1 MGIALR
7 DVTSADRLISTRLRR
22 FTLTE
27 FTFVTAQPCRLSEA
41 LRWLGHRSYFASR
54 GATPAL
60 PFCQLSHFHEFHLV
74 SHTLS
79 HRFSFHT
86 HAFARLTFGPVAV
99 SPFVPLTHL
108 LSFSFTYTFAAKRF
122 LGSQRFPS

>member
-1 MGIALR
+1 MGVALR
-7 DVTSADRLISTRLRR
+7 VVTSADRLISTRLRR

-41 LRWLGHRSYFASR
+41 LRRLGHRSYFASR

-86 HAFARLTFGPVAV
+86 RLRGSHLDQSQSARLCLLLTY
-99 SPFVPLTHL
+99 SPSL
-108 LSFSFTYTFAAKRF
+108 
-122 LGSQRFPS
+122 